1 MPRTEEE
8 VFSQTRITLSVYED
22 EVQASCHLRIK
33 KTKLPFQVSFLSAV
47 YETGTHLISRIDSY
61 LQNKKVSRYILHLSH
76 PELNEFRRNWRS
88 ETFLTHALL
97 RYISDDQAPDN
108 ISNKFEVTITAKFE
122 NQNPPHRINSYFIQ
136 RTAH

>member
-1 MPRTEEE
+1 MPLIRTEEE

-22 EVQASCHLRIK
+22 EVQATCHLLVK
-33 KTKLPFQVSFLSAV
+33 ETNLPFQVSFLSAV

-61 LQNKKVSRYILHLSH
+61 LEDEKVSRYILRLSH
-76 PELNEFRRNWRS
+76 PQLNGFCRKWRS

-97 RYISDDQAPDN
+97 RYISDEEAPDN

-122 NQNPPHRINSYFIQ
+122 NDQSTQEPNVSYFI
-136 RTAH
+136 